1 MAGRQTQGPEG
12 ERIDVSTVD
21 ALIAAVIPDPRER
34 LEVRQ
39 EIARGGMASIRLAVD
54 RALKRRVAMKLIHED
69 HQHSMLAV
77 RSFVREAQIT
87 GQLDHPNIVPVHELG
102 VDDSGQL
109 FFTMKLVEGRTLYDL
124 IQALRSTHER
134 VDQRGIKIATS
145 VEHDDLLRLLDVFLK
160 VLDAVAFAHSRGV
173 THCDLKPDNVLVGD
187 FGQVYLMDWGIA
199 KVLPAALGRNPLARD
214 NRVRDTLP
222 FNHLDGG
229 LDGGLDGAGANVI
242 MGTPAYMSPEQAR
255 GEQRSIDTRS
265 DIFALG
271 SMLFE
276 ILTGHPPYQ
285 GRSAV
290 DVLMQAEEA
299 KAALPEH
306 LPIARELR
314 RIVTVA
320 MARAPVDRYQR
331 VEDMQADMLGFM
343 RGGGNFPRE
352 TFAPQD
358 WIIREHEVGDAAY
371 IIVSGRCEVLKEIDG
386 KVESLRTLGPGDV
399 FGETAILSS
408 GPRTASV
415 VALTEVTVVIVTAEV
430 LEREV
435 DAMKPW
441 MGAFIRALATRFAE
455 VEKKKRSA
463 SAESV
468 ENMSRA
474 LVTNPRTGR
483 TARGLQAPAPTQGS
497 LSDPAQVANQAM
509 MLLKSWGKWDR
520 DLGNTMSLTRASRAL
535 ATICGL
541 SQDQV
546 LATLGSFKQFLIEAR
561 HDTLSLRDDRSLV
574 QELERVLKF

>member
-1 MAGRQTQGPEG
+1 MPGRQEGPQG
-12 ERIDVSTVD
+12 ERIDVGTVD

-34 LEVRQ
+34 LEVQ
-39 EIARGGMASIRLAVD
+39 QQIAAGGMASIRLAVD
-54 RALKRRVAMKLIHED
+54 RALKRRVAMKLIHSD

-102 VDDSGQL
+102 VDERGQL
-109 FFTMKLVEGRTLYDL
+109 YFTMKLVEGRTLHDL
-124 IQALRSTHER
+124 IEALRSTHER
-134 VDQRGIKIATS
+134 VDQRGMKIATA
-145 VEHDDLLRLLDVFLK
+145 VQHDELLRLLDVYLK

-173 THCDLKPDNVLVGD
+173 THCDLKPDNVMVGD

-199 KVLPAALGRNPLARD
+199 KVLAPPPGRNPLTRD
-214 NRVRDTLP
+214 KWVRDTLP
-222 FNHLDGG
+222 LDTGS
-229 LDGGLDGAGANVI
+229 ANVI

-255 GEQRSIDTRS
+255 GDHRNIDTRS

-271 SMLFE
+271 AMLFE

-290 DVLMQAEEA
+290 DVLMQAEDAQA
-299 KAALPEH
+299 KLPEH

-314 RIVTVA
+314 RIVTAA

-331 VEDMQADMLGFM
+331 VEDMQVDILGFM

-352 TFAPQD
+352 TFAPQA

-371 IIVSGRCEVLKEIDG
+371 IIVAGRCEVLKQIDG
-386 KVESLRTLGPGDV
+386 KLESLRTLGPGDV
-399 FGETAILSS
+399 FGETAILSA

-415 VALTEVTVVIVTAEV
+415 IALTEVTVVIVTADV

-455 VEKKKRSA
+455 VEKKKRGSA
-463 SAESV
+463 AEGEV
-468 ENMSRA
+468 DMSQA
-474 LVTNPRTGR
+474 VVANPRTGR
-483 TARGLQAPAPTQGS
+483 TQPTLQAAAPSQGS

-520 DLGNTMSLTRASRAL
+520 DLGNAMSLQRACRAL

-546 LATLGSFKQFLIEAR
+546 LSTLGCFKQFVIEPR
-561 HDTLSLRDDRSLV
+561 HDSLSLRDDRSLV
-574 QELERVLKF
+574 QELERVLKI